1 MARKSRFCQPGI
13 PVLLHQDASLDITV
27 FYDQTDLN
35 AIQRYI
41 AEGVKHRGCEVHAY
55 GFLKNQFWLVL
66 TPVKPNAVQKLM
78 QSVSR
83 RYAAHFFKRYADL
96 YSDRK
101 SLWGKRYRCIPLEAE
116 KYLIKAMCYVESQV
130 ENSVSTSAQDKPIA
144 QSSFQQHGNPEG
156 ILLVQPHLQYQ
167 FLAETP
173 SQRIIQYCKIREDWR
188 HRKHE
193 SSISTAIEKQL
204 ALGSAGFI
212 HALEVVSGI
221 RLSPGKPGRPRKL
234 H

>member
-1 MARKSRFCQPGI
+1 MARKARFCQPGI
-13 PVLLHQDASLDITV
+13 PVLLHQQAASDIKI
-27 FYDQTDLN
+27 FYDQVDLT
-35 AIQRYI
+35 AIQNYI
-41 AEGVKHRGCEVHAY
+41 AEGIKHRGCEIHAY
-55 GFLKNQFWLVL
+55 GFLENQLWLVL

-83 RYAAHFFKRYADL
+83 RYAAHFFKRHADRHP
-96 YSDRK
+96 DRK
-101 SLWGKRYRCIPLEAE
+101 SLWGKRYHCIPLEAE
-116 KYLIKAMCYVESQV
+116 KYLIDAMCYVESKI
-130 ENSVSTSAQDKPIA
+130 ENAVSSSSKDEVIA
-144 QSSFQQHGNPEG
+144 HSSFQQHGNPEG

-173 SQRIIQYCKIREDWR
+173 SQRVIQYCKIHDDWR
-188 HRKHE
+188 RHKHE
-193 SSISTAIEKQL
+193 HPITSAIEKQL

>member
-1 MARKSRFCQPGI
+1 MARKARFCQPGI
-13 PVLLHQDASLDITV
+13 PVLLHQSESLNAKF

-35 AIQRYI
+35 MMQRFI
-41 AEGVKHRGCEVHAY
+41 AEGVKHRGCEIHAY
-55 GFLKNQFWLVL
+55 GFMESQLWLVL

-83 RYAAHFFKRYADL
+83 RYAAYFFKRYAEL
-96 YSDRK
+96 HPDRK

-116 KYLIKAMCYVESQV
+116 QYLIDAMCYVEEKIEDV
-130 ENSVSTSAQDKPIA
+130 VSSNAEVKSIA
-144 QSSFQQHGNPEG
+144 QSSFQQHGNSEG
-156 ILLVQPHLQYQ
+156 ILLVRPHIQYLH
-167 FLAETP
+167 LAETP
-173 SQRIIQYCKIREDWR
+173 SQRMVQYCKILEAWR
-188 HRKHE
+188 SRKHE
-193 SSISTAIEKQL
+193 SCISAAIEKQL

-234 H
+234 D